1 MKGITVIKLTG
12 RLICKNREETALVR
26 RYLPEHIRLTKE
38 EAGCLA
44 FEVKET
50 DDPLIWSV
58 EELFTSQETFDA
70 HQARTK
76 GSVWGKETRAI
87 AREYAITEVV

>member
-1 MKGITVIKLTG
+1 MIQLTG
-12 RLICKNREETALVR
+12 RLLCKSAEETALVR

-38 EAGCLA
+38 ETGCLR

-58 EELFTSQETFDA
+58 EELFSSQETFDT

-76 GSVWGKETRAI
+76 ASVWGKETRAI
-87 AREYAITEVV
+87 AREYAIAEIA

>member
-1 MKGITVIKLTG
+1 MIKLTG

-44 FEVKET
+44 FEVRET

-70 HQARTK
+70 HQVRTK
-76 GSVWGKETRAI
+76 ASTWGTETRAI
-87 AREYAITEVV
+87 AREDAIAEVG

>member
-1 MKGITVIKLTG
+1 MIKLTG
-12 RLICKNREETALVR
+12 RLICTHPDETALVR
-26 RYLPEHIRLTKE
+26 RYLPEHTRLTKQ
-38 EAGCLA
+38 EAGCLS

-58 EELFTSQETFDA
+58 EELFASQASFDA

-76 GSVWGKETRAI
+76 ASVWGKETRSI
-87 AREYAITEVV
+87 AREYAIAEIA